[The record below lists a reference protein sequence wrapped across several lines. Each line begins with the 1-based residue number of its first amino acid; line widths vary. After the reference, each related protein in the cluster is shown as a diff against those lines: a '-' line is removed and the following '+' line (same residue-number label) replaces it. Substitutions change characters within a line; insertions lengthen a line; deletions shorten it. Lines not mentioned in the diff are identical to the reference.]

1 VLGFVPLKMVNK
13 VRCPRSV
20 LDAGVSRPDKPG
32 DKDSQ
37 IPSIE
42 ENSVFGLHPSE
53 MDEYLRQDVTN
64 PDNQGVLVQAMC
76 KFLRTRDAI
85 FGNMLYSDPSWE
97 TILLLHAAR
106 TENRPVTF
114 ADLHVV
120 LLASPETLTRCIS
133 MLEANGLV
141 TRREVKPAPILEL
154 SAKALEMIDRMF
166 KTTPNN
172 TDPVWE
178 NVKINSTADF

>member
-1 VLGFVPLKMVNK
+1 MVISLYSAGG
-13 VRCPRSV
+13 VQ
-20 LDAGVSRPDKPG
+20 AEGVSRIDEPG
-32 DKDSQ
+32 EKDSQ
-37 IPSIE
+37 IPPIE
-42 ENSVFGLHPSE
+42 ENSVFGLHSSE

-114 ADLHVV
+114 ADLSAV
-120 LLASPETLTRCIS
+120 LLASSETLTRCIS
-133 MLEANGLV
+133 MLESNDLV
-141 TRREVKPAPILEL
+141 TRRDIKPVPVLEL
-154 SAKALEMIDRMF
+154 STKALEMIDRMF

-172 TDPVWE
+172 ADPVWE
-178 NVKINSTADF
+178 NLKIASKAHF

>member
-1 VLGFVPLKMVNK
+1 
-13 VRCPRSV
+13 
-20 LDAGVSRPDKPG
+20 
-32 DKDSQ
+32 
-37 IPSIE
+37 
-42 ENSVFGLHPSE
+42 

-106 TENRPVTF
+106 TENRPFTF
-114 ADLHVV
+114 ADLSAV
-120 LLASPETLTRCIS
+120 LLASSETLTRCIS
-133 MLEANGLV
+133 MLESNDLV
-141 TRREVKPAPILEL
+141 TRRDIKPVPVLEL
-154 SAKALEMIDRMF
+154 STKALEMIDRMF

-172 TDPVWE
+172 ADPVWE
-178 NVKINSTADF
+178 NLKIASKAHF

>member
-1 VLGFVPLKMVNK
+1 MLGFVQVKMVNGK
-13 VRCPRSV
+13 RCSSGILAECISRTDEPRS
-20 LDAGVSRPDKPG
+20 
-32 DKDSQ
+32 KDSQ
-37 IPSIE
+37 IPPIE

-53 MDEYLRQDVTN
+53 MDEYLRQDVTKPN
-64 PDNQGVLVQAMC
+64 NQGALVQAMC

-106 TENRPVTF
+106 TEKRPVTF
-114 ADLHVV
+114 ADLGDV

-133 MLEANGLV
+133 MLEANDLV
-141 TRREVKPAPILEL
+141 RTRDVKPAPVLEL

-172 TDPVWE
+172 AEPVWE
-178 NVKINSTADF
+178 DAKIDSNADF